1 MFAYSNKFWF
11 ELFQGNRAMALA
23 RTGGVELDNTRPHS
37 NPSGCSWLAS
47 WLVTFAVDDWSWC
60 CWCFPH
66 SPSLSLPH
74 SNSSGRCQQEG
85 KTQGPDVT
93 DATVRARG
101 APTPPGTA
109 ISASFGCAIRES
121 GTLFYAVAAQHLP
134 ERLNINT
141 CIVIVILPGL
151 YATLLIS
158 IINLF
163 SRGRC

>member
-1 MFAYSNKFWF
+1 M
-11 ELFQGNRAMALA
+11 
-23 RTGGVELDNTRPHS
+23 
-37 NPSGCSWLAS
+37 
-47 WLVTFAVDDWSWC
+47 TFAVDDGLVVVLVVFSA
-60 CWCFPH
+60 
-66 SPSLSLPH
+66 LSLFVITP
-74 SNSSGRCQQEG
+74 QQFQWKMQEG

-109 ISASFGCAIRES
+109 VSASFGCAIWES

-151 YATLLIS
+151 YATLSIS